1 MRILTVVGARP
12 QFVKA
17 AVVSTAI
24 DAHGV
29 SRDTQIDEVLIH
41 TGQHYDAN
49 MSDVFFRDLHMRPV
63 TENLGVGSGTHGQ
76 QTGAMVAA
84 LEQTLLSHRPDLI
97 LLYGD
102 TNSTLAGALAA
113 SKLHVPIAHVES
125 GLRSFNR
132 RMPEEVNRVITD
144 HISTLCLCPTQTAVD
159 NLAGE
164 GIVDG
169 VANVGDVMLDC
180 TMQFALGDGDKAG
193 VLDRLGL
200 HAAGGM
206 AEPYY
211 LATVHRPENTD
222 DSTRL
227 ASIVRGL
234 SELGRPVVL
243 PLHPRTRNKL
253 ESYGVELGG
262 NIVSLEPV
270 GYPEMVE
277 LEANAR
283 VILTDSGG
291 VQKEAYFLGVP
302 CVTMRDETEWVET
315 VEVGWNIVVGASTER
330 IIDATQALQVST
342 VGSVR
347 PSIFGDGH
355 AGAKVVDSLVS
366 WYEESK
372 RA

>member
-1 MRILTVVGARP
+1 MVGARP

-17 AVVSTAI
+17 AVVSAAI
-24 DAHGV
+24 DARNAVQG
-29 SRDTQIDEVLIH
+29 TEIDEVLIH

-49 MSDVFFRDLHMRPV
+49 MSDVFFRDLCMRPV
-63 TENLGVGSGTHGQ
+63 TENLGVGSGSHGQ
-76 QTGAMVAA
+76 QTGAMLAA
-84 LEQTLLSHRPDLI
+84 LEQTLQAHRPDLV

-102 TNSTLAGALAA
+102 TNSTLAGAIAA
-113 SKLHVPIAHVES
+113 SKLHVPIAHVEA

-159 NLAGE
+159 NLTRE

-180 TMQFALGDGDKAG
+180 TMQFVSGGCDKAG
-193 VLDRLGL
+193 VLERLGL
-200 HAAGGM
+200 REDGGE
-206 AEPYY
+206 AVPYY
-211 LATVHRPENTD
+211 LATIHRPENTD
-222 DSTRL
+222 DSGRL
-227 ASIVRGL
+227 ANIVEGL
-234 SELGRPVVL
+234 STLEAPVVL
-243 PLHPRTRNKL
+243 PLHPRTRHKL
-253 ESYGVELGG
+253 ESIGVVLGDRF
-262 NIVSLEPV
+262 ISLEPV

-315 VEVGWNIVVGASTER
+315 VEVGWNIVTGGCAER
-330 IIDATQALQVST
+330 IIEAAEALQTST
-342 VGSVR
+342 VGKAR

-355 AGAKVVDSLVS
+355 AGEKVVDRMVA
-366 WYEESK
+366 WCKEQI
-372 RA
+372 